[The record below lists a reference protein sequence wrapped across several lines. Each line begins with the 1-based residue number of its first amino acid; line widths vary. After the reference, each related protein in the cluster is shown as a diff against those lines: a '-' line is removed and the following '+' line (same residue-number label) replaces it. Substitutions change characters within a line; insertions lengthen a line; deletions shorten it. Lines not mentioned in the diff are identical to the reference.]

1 MHAIWHYLG
10 FMAETIIFL
19 LTGIIVGSEFRELEG
34 SNIWRTVA
42 LYIALHI
49 VRFVY
54 ILLFTPIL
62 TRIGYQFQVKHAVL
76 MT

>member
-19 LTGIIVGSEFRELEG
+19 LTGIIVGAEFRDLEWQ
-34 SNIWRTVA
+34 NIWRTMV

-49 VRFVY
+49 IRFLY

-62 TRIGYQFQVKHAVL
+62 TRLGYQF
-76 MT
+76 